1 MQYTKGFTIG
11 WGKLKKGWMSKK
23 GGIRSYYLLCSKSMQ
38 CWKVILE
45 GKPAEM
51 HAWKCCLE
59 DLFFW
64 LLTVSCSFI
73 LVQCF
78 CIGSIRKRNEKY
90 YKPNLLLPRSIS
102 SHDFVKLISING
114 WWVSSQLHFLPFWS
128 HLFCKIKCHM
138 KLAYFKI
145 IIST

>member
-1 MQYTKGFTIG
+1 M
-11 WGKLKKGWMSKK
+11 
-23 GGIRSYYLLCSKSMQ
+23 
-38 CWKVILE
+38 
-45 GKPAEM
+45 
-51 HAWKCCLE
+51 E

-114 WWVSSQLHFLPFWS
+114 WWVSSQLHFLLFWS

-138 KLAYFKI
+138 KISLFQNYYFNIDISGSLCLFLEIASFLALQGTLWTTSGGRGNIKVCGRMPKRTCYL
-145 IIST
+145 